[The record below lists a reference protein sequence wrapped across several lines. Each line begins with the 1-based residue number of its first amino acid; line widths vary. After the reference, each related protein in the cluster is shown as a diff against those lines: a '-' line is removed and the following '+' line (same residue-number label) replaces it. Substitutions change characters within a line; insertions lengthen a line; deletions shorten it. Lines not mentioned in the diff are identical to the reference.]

1 MVLPKFYSSSFQFL
15 PILLLGESF
24 PQLMPSRRRPRAL
37 TLTLP
42 DEKQPFLVLEGQRY
56 TLRNFSE
63 EGIGLWVPAPAP
75 FGLATGSKI
84 SGDIV
89 IGNSIHPVK
98 LEIVH
103 HSSRIVG
110 LRITQKSLQLSG
122 IFRELLEPAVHA
134 AELRVQP
141 GSGQDDP
148 ESGYAK
154 LWYRSATGTELL
166 LWYDS
171 QKMIQ
176 AIQLCWLGKWLFRQ
190 QFRHPLTGHLKDDPR
205 QQTGTKVSDAELLLK
220 HPEPDEEIINQA
232 AQFLGA
238 APPPLPG
245 YKLWQFLEM
254 GEQVRLPDELFSTT
268 KVA

>member
-1 MVLPKFYSSSFQFL
+1 M
-15 PILLLGESF
+15 
-24 PQLMPSRRRPRAL
+24 

-42 DEKQPFLVLEGQRY
+42 DEKQPFLMLEGQRY

-103 HSSRIVG
+103 HNARIVG
-110 LRITQKSLQLSG
+110 LRITQKSTQLTG
-122 IFRELLEPAVHA
+122 IFTELLRPAVYA
-134 AELRVQP
+134 AELVPQP
-141 GSGQDDP
+141 GSGAEDQ
-148 ESGYAK
+148 ENGYAR
-154 LWYRSATGTELL
+154 LWYRSPTGNELL
-166 LWYDS
+166 IWYDS

-176 AIQLCWLGKWLFRQ
+176 ALQLCWLGKWIFRQ

-205 QQTGTKVSDAELLLK
+205 RASGNRVTDEELLLK
-220 HPEPDEEIINQA
+220 HAEPDEEIINQA

-254 GEQVRLPDELFSTT
+254 GEQVRLPDELFRTS